1 MNQSIIMVLQYAFNH
16 TYPYQCQDLSA
27 PPIWPL
33 FFPTGDINFTQALPK
48 YMKTR
53 LINMQINA
61 LEIYLPRQP
70 ALTFIS
76 IKFHISNL
84 PWIGTKCLDGE
95 FVPNQDRNKL
105 DRSWSL
111 MLRWSKLDRS
121 KCLDRNKIIRLNT
134 WTEPVPV
141 LVRNNYVV

>member
-1 MNQSIIMVLQYAFNH
+1 MVLLYAFNH
-16 TYPYQCQDLSA
+16 PYPYQCQDLSA
-27 PPIWPL
+27 PPIWPPL
-33 FFPTGDINFTQALPK
+33 SPRDDINLAQALPK

-53 LINMQINA
+53 FIGIIMQINA

-76 IKFHISNL
+76 IKFHTAIL

-111 MLRWSKLDRS
+111 VLRWSKLDRS
-121 KCLDRNKIIRLNT
+121 KCLDRNKIIRLYT

-141 LVRNNYVV
+141 LVRNNCVV

>member
-1 MNQSIIMVLQYAFNH
+1 MSRSQRPSNLALI
-16 TYPYQCQDLSA
+16 
-27 PPIWPL
+27 
-33 FFPTGDINFTQALPK
+33 FPQQTTLIFTQALPK

-53 LINMQINA
+53 FITLKIKSAGNI
-61 LEIYLPRQP
+61 P
-70 ALTFIS
+70 ATATCIDLHFHQNS
-76 IKFHISNL
+76 IPPKIKIDL
-84 PWIGTKCLDGE
+84 PWTGTKCLDGE

-111 MLRWSKLDRS
+111 VLRWSKLDRS

-141 LVRNNYVV
+141 LVRNNCVV